1 MVLDTCALI
10 WRCFEPEKISQATL
24 AKLNASDEIIIC
36 SISFWEI
43 GIKIKKKKLSLP
55 IQLTEFSKLLLQA
68 QNIKIIPIELDIW
81 LKTLELKWQHKDP
94 VDRVIV
100 ATAAKYNY
108 PIVTSDKTIKRFYK
122 NVLI

>member
-1 MVLDTCALI
+1 MVLDTCSLL

-24 AKLNASDEIIIC
+24 NDLNKTNEIIVC

-55 IQLTEFSKLLLQA
+55 IKLVEFSKLLRQVE
-68 QNIKIIPIELDIW
+68 NIQIISIDLDIW
-81 LKTLELKWQHKDP
+81 IKALDLNWKHKDP

-100 ATAAKYNY
+100 AAATKYNC
-108 PIVTSDKTIKRFYK
+108 PIVTSDKSIKRFYK